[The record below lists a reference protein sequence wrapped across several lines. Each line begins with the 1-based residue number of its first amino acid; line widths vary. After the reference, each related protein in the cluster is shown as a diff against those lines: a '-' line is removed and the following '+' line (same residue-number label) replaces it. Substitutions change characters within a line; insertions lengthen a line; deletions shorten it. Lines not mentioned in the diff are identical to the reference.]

1 MIKAVHFLRF
11 AYSLELEEKKI
22 RENVVEQFLNKIEV
36 LIRFVM
42 NGGTFEI
49 FLI

>member
-1 MIKAVHFLRF
+1 MRKCRT
-11 AYSLELEEKKI
+11 
-22 RENVVEQFLNKIEV
+22 VEQFLNKIEV

-42 NGGTFEI
+42 NGGIFDI